1 MANDDLFRT
10 QSRRVY
16 WIQAVQGLWT
26 PVTVFLFVLIPY
38 IILVELKTDAYHWAQ
53 PLVKAFGLL
62 MVLWFVGL
70 LIARFALP
78 KVSKLRRLRHDAREL
93 LDELEGVLRRRGKS
107 ISPEVRA
114 QLLEGA
120 EKLDAA
126 RVQGDSAALERELI
140 AFNEAMQKR
149 LGSLRKQ
156 HPALIARD
164 LVVWIFFAL
173 MVRAVLIEPY
183 KIPSGSMIPTLA
195 IGDQIF
201 VNKFIYGVRIPYLN
215 KVPFVIGRVPK
226 RGDVVVFNN
235 PVNPEL
241 DFIKRVV
248 GIPGDH
254 VEIRNEVVFINGVEQ
269 TRELLSADETVWD
282 YPTGLDRWVEDHRR
296 LYRETLDGLPHPVLQ
311 QPGGVRAPHEGE
323 YIVPEAQVFVMGDN
337 RDNSSDSRMDLG
349 GPDRGQVAYVPYGHI
364 KGKAMIIWLSLS
376 HGGVLGNLFGGTGL
390 RTDRLFLPVR

>member
-173 MVRAVLIEPY
+173 MVR
-183 KIPSGSMIPTLA
+183 S
-195 IGDQIF
+195 
-201 VNKFIYGVRIPYLN
+201 
-215 KVPFVIGRVPK
+215 
-226 RGDVVVFNN
+226 
-235 PVNPEL
+235 
-241 DFIKRVV
+241 
-248 GIPGDH
+248 PG
-254 VEIRNEVVFINGVEQ
+254 
-269 TRELLSADETVWD
+269 L
-282 YPTGLDRWVEDHRR
+282 
-296 LYRETLDGLPHPVLQ
+296 
-311 QPGGVRAPHEGE
+311 
-323 YIVPEAQVFVMGDN
+323 
-337 RDNSSDSRMDLG
+337 
-349 GPDRGQVAYVPYGHI
+349 
-364 KGKAMIIWLSLS
+364 
-376 HGGVLGNLFGGTGL
+376 
-390 RTDRLFLPVR
+390 